1 MPELRFRHFFIKI
14 FTITK
19 THISY
24 IYRAMKFIIYISCFF
39 FSFSAISQNDEALAK
54 NYFDNGEFEKALI
67 SYQNLYTQK
76 KNNLN
81 YFYKIIEIHQQLEQY
96 DLAESLLKE
105 KIKGQR
111 DGQFIVELGYNFQL
125 KGNQEDAEKYYN
137 QAITKIKSEPVYAY
151 FVARRF
157 EIHALI
163 DKAAIVYEK
172 AMELRPESNFHRQ
185 LAAIYGE
192 QGKVEKMFNSYA
204 NFIELSPTFV
214 HQAKRLFSEY
224 ITENGEDKNNI
235 FLRKALL
242 RKAQLNPDIIWNQ
255 LLSWLFIQQRNYN
268 KAFAQERAIF
278 KRQPE
283 SLRGIL
289 DLARI
294 TIEQDEVEVANTI
307 LNYIV
312 ENVMEPNIVLDAHK
326 DLLEI
331 EVKHSLK
338 DDYASIDEKYKNLI
352 ELYGRNVQTTNLQL
366 SYAKFMAFHFNRSK
380 EAIEFLKETLKT
392 RVSRVQEARVKL
404 LLGDILVLQEKF
416 NEALIYYSQI
426 QASLKNSIISQ
437 EARFRVA
444 KASYYKGDFKWAES
458 QLKILKSST
467 SQLIANDAL
476 ELKLLISDNKYDDST
491 QTALKLYAKADLLTF
506 QNKTNEAITKLDSII
521 ANHKTESIMDQALY
535 KQARLFEEL
544 KDYPRAEANYLAIIE
559 NYREDILADD
569 AYYRLAELYNNQLA
583 QPEKAKEFYEKVIFD
598 YADSIFFVEARKK
611 YRALRGDAIN

>member
-1 MPELRFRHFFIKI
+1 
-14 FTITK
+14 
-19 THISY
+19 
-24 IYRAMKFIIYISCFF
+24 MKFVIYICCFL
-39 FSFSAISQNDEALAK
+39 FSLTAFSQNDDALARS
-54 NYFDNGEFEKALI
+54 YFDTGEFEKALI
-67 SYQNLYTQK
+67 SYQNLYNEK

-81 YFYKIIEIHQQLEQY
+81 YFFKIVEIHQQLEQY
-96 DLAESLLKE
+96 DIAESLLKE
-105 KIKGQR
+105 KITGKR
-111 DGQFIVELGYNFQL
+111 DGQFIVELGYNYQL
-125 KGNQEDAEKYYN
+125 KGNQEEAEKYYN
-137 QAITKIKSEPVYAY
+137 EAITNIEEDPIFAY

-192 QGKVEKMFNSYA
+192 QGKVEKMFNSYV
-204 NFIELSPTFV
+204 NFLDVSPTFI

-224 ITENGEDKNNI
+224 ITENGDDQNNTY
-235 FLRKALL
+235 LRKALL
-242 RKAQLNPDIIWNQ
+242 RKAQLQPNTLWNQ
-255 LLSWLFIQQRNYN
+255 LLSWLFIQQRDYA

-289 DLARI
+289 DLANI
-294 TIEQDEVEVANTI
+294 TIEQDDIEIAKDI
-307 LNYIV
+307 LTYVI
-312 ENVMEPNIVLDAHK
+312 ENVMEPTLVLNAHK
-326 DLLEI
+326 DLLELEI
-331 EVKHSLK
+331 KHANEE
-338 DDYASIDEKYKNLI
+338 DYASIDKKYKDLLDI
-352 ELYGRNVQTTNLQL
+352 YGSNIQTINLQL
-366 SYAKFMAFHFNRSK
+366 SYAKFNAFYLDKAES
-380 EAIEFLKETLKT
+380 AIEFLKETLET
-392 RVSRVQEARVKL
+392 RMARIQEARVKL
-404 LLGDILVLQEKF
+404 LLGDILILQEKF

-426 QASLKNSIISQ
+426 QTSLKNSIISQ

-476 ELKLLISDNKYDDST
+476 DLKLLISDNKYDDST
-491 QTALKLYAKADLLTF
+491 QTALTLYAKADLLAF
-506 QNKTNEAITKLDSII
+506 QNKTNEAITKLDVII

-544 KDYPRAEANYLAIIE
+544 KDYTRAEANYLAIIE

-569 AYYRLAELYNNQLA
+569 AYYRLAELYSNQLA

>member
-1 MPELRFRHFFIKI
+1 
-14 FTITK
+14 
-19 THISY
+19 
-24 IYRAMKFIIYISCFF
+24 MKFVIYICCFF
-39 FSFSAISQNDEALAK
+39 LSVTAFSQNDEALAK
-54 NYFDNGEFEKALI
+54 NYFDRGEFEKALI
-67 SYQNLYTQK
+67 SYQNLYQEK

-81 YFYKIIEIHQQLEQY
+81 YFFRIIEIHQQLEKY
-96 DLAESLLKE
+96 DLAELLLKE
-105 KIKGQR
+105 KISGQR
-111 DGQFIVELGYNFQL
+111 DGQFLVELGYNFQL
-125 KGNQEDAEKYYN
+125 KGNQEEAEKYYN
-137 QAITKIKSEPVYAY
+137 QAISQIEIEPLFAY

-157 EIHALI
+157 EIHSLI
-163 DKAAIVYEK
+163 DEAAIVYEK

-185 LAAIYGE
+185 LARIYGE
-192 QGKVEKMFNSYA
+192 QGKVDKMFNSYV
-204 NFIELSPTFV
+204 NFIEVSPTFV

-224 ITENGEDKNNI
+224 ITENGDDVNNEH
-235 FLRKALL
+235 LRKALL
-242 RKAQLNPDIIWNQ
+242 RKAQQNPDIIWNQ
-255 LLSWLFIQQRNYN
+255 LLSWLFIQQRDYS
-268 KAFAQERAIF
+268 KAFTQERAIF
-278 KRQPE
+278 KRAPE

-294 TIEQDEVEVANTI
+294 AIEQDEVETANTI
-307 LNYIV
+307 LNYVI
-312 ENVMEPNIVLDAHK
+312 ENVMEPTIVLDAHK

-331 EVKHSLK
+331 EVKHALK
-338 DDYASIDEKYKNLI
+338 DDYPSIDEKYKSLLNF
-352 ELYGRNVQTTNLQL
+352 YGRNVQTNNLQL
-366 SYAKFMAFHFNRSK
+366 SYAKFMAFYNDKPK
-380 EAIEFLKETLKT
+380 EAIDFLKETLKT
-392 RVSRVQEARVKL
+392 RTSRVQEARVKL
-404 LLGDILVLQEKF
+404 LLGDILILQEKF

-476 ELKLLISDNKYDDST
+476 DLKLLISDNKYDDST
-491 QTALKLYAKADLLTF
+491 QTALKLYAKADLLAF
-506 QNKTNEAITKLDSII
+506 QNKTNEAITKLDVII

-535 KQARLFEEL
+535 KQARLFEEI
-544 KDYPRAEANYLAIIE
+544 KDYTRAEVNYLAIIE

-569 AYYRLAELYNNQLA
+569 AYYRLAELYSNQLA

>member
-1 MPELRFRHFFIKI
+1 
-14 FTITK
+14 
-19 THISY
+19 
-24 IYRAMKFIIYISCFF
+24 MKFVIYICCFF
-39 FSFSAISQNDEALAK
+39 LSVTAFSQNDEALAK
-54 NYFDNGEFEKALI
+54 NYFDRGEFEKALI
-67 SYQNLYTQK
+67 SYQNLYQEK

-81 YFYKIIEIHQQLEQY
+81 YFFRIIEIHQQLEKY
-96 DLAESLLKE
+96 DLAEILLKE
-105 KIKGQR
+105 KINGQR
-111 DGQFIVELGYNFQL
+111 DGQFLVELGYNFQL

-137 QAITKIKSEPVYAY
+137 QAISQIETEPLFAY

-157 EIHALI
+157 EIHSLI
-163 DKAAIVYEK
+163 DEAAIVYEK

-185 LAAIYGE
+185 LARIYGE
-192 QGKVEKMFNSYA
+192 QGKVDKMFNSYV
-204 NFIELSPTFV
+204 NFIEVSPTFV

-224 ITENGEDKNNI
+224 ITENGDDENNEH
-235 FLRKALL
+235 LRKALL

-255 LLSWLFIQQRNYN
+255 LLSWLFIQQRDYS
-268 KAFAQERAIF
+268 KAFVQERAIF
-278 KRQPE
+278 KRAPE

-294 TIEQDEVEVANTI
+294 TIEQDEVETANTI
-307 LNYIV
+307 LNYVI
-312 ENVMEPNIVLDAHK
+312 ENVMEPTIVLDAHK

-331 EVKHSLK
+331 GVKHALK
-338 DDYASIDEKYKNLI
+338 DDYSSIDEKYKNLL

-366 SYAKFMAFHFNRSK
+366 SYAKFMAFYNNK
-380 EAIEFLKETLKT
+380 PIEAIDFLKETLKT
-392 RVSRVQEARVKL
+392 RTSRVQEARVKL
-404 LLGDILVLQEKF
+404 LLGDILILQEKF

-476 ELKLLISDNKYDDST
+476 DLKLLISDNKYDDST
-491 QTALKLYAKADLLTF
+491 QTALKLYAKADLLAF
-506 QNKTNEAITKLDSII
+506 QNKTNEAITKLDVII

-544 KDYPRAEANYLAIIE
+544 KDYTRAEANYLAIIE

-569 AYYRLAELYNNQLA
+569 AYYRLAELYSNQLA

>member
-380 EAIEFLKETLKT
+380 EAIEFLKETLNT
-392 RVSRVQEARVKL
+392 RVSRAQEARVKL

>member
-96 DLAESLLKE
+96 DLVESLLKD

-137 QAITKIKSEPVYAY
+137 QAITKIDSEPIYAY

-192 QGKVEKMFNSYA
+192 QGEVEKMFNSYA

-255 LLSWLFIQQRNYN
+255 LLSWLFIQERNYN

-331 EVKHSLK
+331 EVKHSLR
-338 DDYASIDEKYKNLI
+338 DNYTSIDEKYKNLI

-392 RVSRVQEARVKL
+392 RVSRAQEARVKL

>member
-338 DDYASIDEKYKNLI
+338 DDYASIDEKYKNLV

>member
-1 MPELRFRHFFIKI
+1 
-14 FTITK
+14 
-19 THISY
+19 
-24 IYRAMKFIIYISCFF
+24 MKFIIYISCFF
-39 FSFSAISQNDEALAK
+39 LSVTAFSQNDEALAK
-54 NYFDNGEFEKALI
+54 SYFDNGEFEKALI
-67 SYQNLYTQK
+67 SYQNLYQTK

-81 YFYKIIEIHQQLEQY
+81 YFFTIIEIHQQLEQY
-96 DLAESLLKE
+96 DLAELLLKE
-105 KIKGQR
+105 RINGQR
-111 DGQFIVELGYNFQL
+111 DGQFLVELGYNFQL
-125 KGNQEDAEKYYN
+125 RGNQDEAEKYYSE
-137 QAITKIKSEPVYAY
+137 AISQIENEPVFAY

-157 EIHALI
+157 EVHALI
-163 DKAAIVYEK
+163 DKAAIVYER
-172 AMELRPESNFHRQ
+172 AMELRPESNFHNQ
-185 LAAIYGE
+185 LARIYGE
-192 QGKVEKMFNSYA
+192 QGEVEKMFNSYVD
-204 NFIELSPTFV
+204 FIEVSPTFV
-214 HQAKRLFSEY
+214 HQAKRLFSQY
-224 ITENGEDKNNI
+224 ITENGNDENNE
-235 FLRKALL
+235 FLRKAFL

-255 LLSWLFIQQRNYN
+255 LLSWLFIQQRDYN

-278 KRQPE
+278 KRAPE

-294 TIEQDEVEVANTI
+294 AIEQDEVEVANTI
-307 LNYIV
+307 LNYVI
-312 ENVMEPNIVLDAHK
+312 ENVMEPTIVLDAHK

-331 EVKHSLK
+331 EAKHSLK
-338 DDYASIDEKYKNLI
+338 DNYISIDEKYKSLL

-366 SYAKFMAFHFNRSK
+366 SYAKFLAFYFNK
-380 EAIEFLKETLKT
+380 PEAAIVFLKETLNN

-404 LLGDILVLQEKF
+404 LLGDILILQERF

-426 QASLKNSIISQ
+426 QVSLKNSIISQ

-476 ELKLLISDNKYDDST
+476 DLKLLISDNKYDDST
-491 QTALKLYAKADLLTF
+491 QTALKLYAKADLLAF
-506 QNKTNEAITKLDSII
+506 QNKTNEAISKLDVII

-535 KQARLFEEL
+535 KQARLFEQL
-544 KDYPRAEANYLAIIE
+544 KDYPKAETNYLAIIE
-559 NYREDILADD
+559 DYREDILADD
-569 AYYRLAELYNNQLA
+569 AYYRLAELYSNQLA

>member
-1 MPELRFRHFFIKI
+1 
-14 FTITK
+14 
-19 THISY
+19 
-24 IYRAMKFIIYISCFF
+24 MKFVIYLYCFF
-39 FSFSAISQNDEALAK
+39 FSVTAISQNDEALAK
-54 NYFDNGEFEKALI
+54 SYFDKGEFEKALI
-67 SYQNLYTQK
+67 SYQNLYQEK

-81 YFYKIIEIHQQLEQY
+81 YFFKIIEIHQQLEQY
-96 DLAESLLKE
+96 DIAERLLKE
-105 KIKGQR
+105 RISGRR

-125 KGNQEDAEKYYN
+125 KGNQEDAEKHYN
-137 QAITKIKSEPVYAY
+137 EAISQIESEPLFAY
-151 FVARRF
+151 FIARRF

-163 DKAAIVYEK
+163 DNAAITYEK
-172 AMELRPESNFHRQ
+172 AMELRPESNYHRQ

-192 QGKVEKMFNSYA
+192 QGKVEKMFNSYV
-204 NFIELSPTFV
+204 NFIEVSPTFV
-214 HQAKRLFSEY
+214 HQAKRLFNEY
-224 ITENGEDKNNI
+224 ITENGDDENNGY
-235 FLRKALL
+235 LRKALL
-242 RKAQLNPDIIWNQ
+242 RKAQQNPDIIWNQ
-255 LLSWLFIQQRNYN
+255 LLSWLFIQQRDYS

-278 KRQPE
+278 KRAPE

-294 TIEQDEVEVANTI
+294 TLEQDDVEVAKDI
-307 LNYIV
+307 LTYVI
-312 ENVMEPNIVLDAHK
+312 ENVMEPSLELNAYK
-326 DLLEI
+326 DLLELEI
-331 EVKHSLK
+331 KHSSK
-338 DDYASIDEKYKNLI
+338 EDYPVINQKYQDLL
-352 ELYGRNVQTTNLQL
+352 ELYGRNIQTINLQL
-366 SYAKFMAFHFNRSK
+366 SYAKFKAFHLE
-380 EAIEFLKETLKT
+380 EAESAIAFLKETLET

-404 LLGDILVLQEKF
+404 LLGDILILQEKF

-467 SQLIANDAL
+467 TQLIANDAL
-476 ELKLLISDNKYDDST
+476 DLKLLISDNKYDDST
-491 QTALKLYAKADLLTF
+491 QTALKLYAKADLLAF
-506 QNKTNEAITKLDSII
+506 QNKNNEAIAKLDVII

-544 KDYPRAEANYLAIIE
+544 KDYPKAEANYLAIIE

-569 AYYRLAELYNNQLA
+569 AYYRLAELYSNQLA

-598 YADSIFFVEARKK
+598 YADSIFFVEAQKK